1 MSVVYRWP
9 HRVNGEII
17 GEIRRITDK
26 ESGKKLDIAA
36 YKKDGDRWAA
46 GIPDHMM
53 AAPLPLF
60 GLDSV
65 TDTTKSVIICEG
77 QKKQSLWQSLG
88 FQSVSNIA
96 GSGSGELADWKAIQS
111 CRRFILSA
119 DNDKPG
125 DLLMET
131 VWGILSKL
139 NEDAEITVLTL
150 PNIPAK
156 GAVDDWLKMQPEL
169 EGWDGLSPLT
179 DHPQREI
186 IRARLLQIFENCQTP
201 PPPHWTRKDD
211 WQYPE
216 VIDTRLRPVQPL
228 PMAMLPVAMRGW
240 VSDTA
245 ERMECP
251 VEYVAVS
258 AIVMLGSAL
267 GASVGIRPKR
277 LDDWTVV
284 PNLWG
289 AIIGPPGTL
298 KSAAMSNAVA
308 PLAVLDS
315 AEAEQHQGN
324 LKDYEIK
331 QSAYDA
337 KKQQLEKQL
346 KDQVTSGRDEHALAA
361 AEEELRQLDEP
372 PKPSERR
379 FMVHDTTMEALGEIM
394 SKNPR
399 GVLLV
404 KDELM
409 ELLHLWEREGR
420 KAERPFY
427 LETWNGDSSR
437 TVDRIGRGSLR
448 IENMCLSMIGG
459 IQEEPFKEYLMTASL
474 NDGLIQRF
482 QLAVYPSED
491 RIDSDQIVD
500 RAANFEQRFMMHDIV
515 KQLAYA
521 DWQAAGAEKTDH
533 DKRPFFRFDE
543 DAQALYF
550 DWYADLKK
558 KIRGEENP
566 WLAEHL
572 SKYRSLMPSLA
583 LIFHLIEAA
592 RLDRTGPVGIEP
604 AKLAAAWCGFLE
616 QNARRIYAL
625 AKPREQSAASVLADR
640 IKHGKLGQHFTNR
653 DVAKKGWRMLISP
666 EDVRKACLELIDA
679 NWIRLVNQRPGRQGG
694 RPKEEYIVNP
704 LLETVHSE

>member
-9 HRVNGEII
+9 HKVNGEVI
-17 GEIRRITDK
+17 GEIRRITD
-26 ESGKKLDIAA
+26 ESGKKKDLVC
-36 YKKDGDRWAA
+36 YKREGDRFLA
-46 GIPDHMM
+46 GIPDHMT

-60 GLDSV
+60 GIDSV
-65 TDTTKSVIICEG
+65 TDTTQSVIVCEG
-77 QKKQSLWQSLG
+77 QKKQSLWASLG

-96 GSGSGELADWKAIQS
+96 GSGSGELADWSSIRP
-111 CRRFILSA
+111 CRKFMLSP

-131 VWGILSKL
+131 VWTILSKQ
-139 NEDAEITVLTL
+139 NEDAEISVLTL

-169 EGWDGLSPLT
+169 EEWDGLSPLT
-179 DHPQREI
+179 DHPQRDI
-186 IRARLLQIFENCQTP
+186 IRQRLLQIFANCQTP

-211 WQYPE
+211 WQFPE
-216 VIDTRLRPVQPL
+216 EMDTRLRPVQQL
-228 PMAMLPVAMRGW
+228 PINMLPVALRGW
-240 VSDTA
+240 VRDTA

-251 VEYVAVS
+251 IEYVAVS
-258 AIVMLGSAL
+258 AIAMLGAAM

-298 KSAAMSNAVA
+298 KSAAMANAVA
-308 PLAVLDS
+308 PLAILDK
-315 AEAEQHQGN
+315 AEADKHEIN
-324 LKDYEIK
+324 RKDYEVK

-361 AEEELRQLDEP
+361 AEDELRQLDEP

-394 SKNPR
+394 SKNAS

-437 TVDRIGRGSLR
+437 TIDRIGRGSLR

-459 IQEEPFKEYLMTASL
+459 IQEEPFKEYLMSASL

-491 RIDSDQIVD
+491 RIESDQIVD
-500 RAANFEQRFMMHDIV
+500 RVADLQERFMVQDIV
-515 KQLAYA
+515 KQLAYT
-521 DWQAAGAEKTDH
+521 DWQSVGAEKTEH
-533 DKRPFFRFDE
+533 DRRPFFRFN
-543 DAQALYF
+543 DAAQELYF
-550 DWYADLKK
+550 EWYADLKK
-558 KIRGEENP
+558 KIRTEENP

-583 LIFHLIEAA
+583 LIFHVVESA
-592 RLDRTGPVGIEP
+592 RLDIRGPVTAE
-604 AKLAAAWCGFLE
+604 AADLAAAWCGFLE
-616 QNARRIYAL
+616 QHARRIYAL

-640 IKHGKLGQHFTNR
+640 IKHGKLASHFTNR
-653 DVAKKGWRMLISP
+653 DVLRKGWRMLTSP
-666 EDVRKACLELIDA
+666 EEVRKACLELIDA
-679 NWIRLVNQRPGRQGG
+679 NWIRMVNQRPGRQGG

-704 LLETVHSE
+704 LIETVS

>member
-9 HRVNGEII
+9 HRLNGAVI
-17 GEIRRITDK
+17 GEIRRIKDE
-26 ESGKKLDIAA
+26 ESGKK
-36 YKKDGDRWAA
+36 KDLACYVPDGNQFKA

-60 GLDSV
+60 GLD
-65 TDTTKSVIICEG
+65 TVIDINKPVYVCEG
-77 QKKQSLWQSLG
+77 QKKQTLFASLG
-88 FQSVSNIA
+88 FQSVNNMIGSN
-96 GSGSGELADWKAIQS
+96 SGDLADWSPLRTCKKIVL
-111 CRRFILSA
+111 CA

-131 VWGILSKL
+131 VWSILSKQ
-139 NEDAEITVLTL
+139 NEHAEISTL
-150 PNIPAK
+150 NLPGLPPK
-156 GAVDDWLKMQPEL
+156 GGLDDWLKAQPEL
-169 EGWDGLSPLT
+169 KDWDGLSPLT
-179 DHPQREI
+179 DHPKREI
-186 IRARLLQIFENCQTP
+186 IRDRLLQIIAKCQTP
-201 PPPHWTRKDD
+201 PPPHWTVKED
-211 WQYPE
+211 WTYPE
-216 VIDTRLRPVQPL
+216 PIDTRLRPVQPL
-228 PMAMLPVAMRGW
+228 PAAMLPMTLRGW
-240 VSDTA
+240 VIDTA

-251 VEYVAVS
+251 QEYVAVS
-258 AIVMLGSAL
+258 AISMLGAAL
-267 GASVGIRPKR
+267 GAAVGIRPKR
-277 LDDWTVV
+277 YDDWTVV

-298 KSAAMSNAVA
+298 KSAAIANAVA
-308 PLAVLDS
+308 PLAVLDRD
-315 AEAEQHQGN
+315 EAEQHKAAM
-324 LKDYEIK
+324 KDHEVK
-331 QSAYDA
+331 AASYDA

-346 KDQVTSGRDEHALAA
+346 KEQVQSGRDQHALAA
-361 AEEELRQLDEP
+361 AEDELRQLEEP
-372 PKPSERR
+372 SKPSERR
-379 FMVHDTTMEALGEIM
+379 FLVHDTTMEAMGEIM
-394 SKNPR
+394 SKNAN

-409 ELLHLWEREGR
+409 ELIHLWEREGR

-437 TVDRIGRGSLR
+437 TIDRIGRGSLR

-459 IQEEPFKEYLMTASL
+459 IQEEPFKEYLMTASH

-491 RIDSDQIVD
+491 RIESDQIVD
-500 RAANFEQRFMMHDIV
+500 RMPELDYRFLVHDIV

-521 DWQAAGAEKTDH
+521 DWQQLGAEKTDS
-533 DKRPFFRFDE
+533 DRRPFFRFDAQ
-543 DAQALYF
+543 AQALYF

-558 KIRGEENP
+558 KIKQEENP

-583 LIFHLIEAA
+583 LIFHAVESAA
-592 RLDRTGPVGIEP
+592 CDRPGPVRIES

-616 QNARRIYAL
+616 QHARRIYAL
-625 AKPREQSAASVLADR
+625 AKPREMSAASVLADR
-640 IKHGKLGQHFTNR
+640 IKHGKLGSHFANR
-653 DVAKKGWRMLISP
+653 DVVKKGWRMLTSP

-679 NWIRLVNQRPGRQGG
+679 NWIRAVNHRPGKNGG

-704 LLETVHSE
+704 LLETVS